1 VAKEFLSSKG
11 VPFEAVD
18 VSASPEVLQAF
29 VEKTG
34 SRATPVIEIG
44 DELVRGWDRG
54 KVERLLKLAG
64 QEVKQ

>member
-1 VAKEFLSSKG
+1 
-11 VPFEAVD
+11 
-18 VSASPEVLQAF
+18 VLQAF

-64 QEVKQ
+64 QEVQQ